1 MVKNNRKAMSNLRGL
16 KLRRLALGL
25 TASEL
30 AKATRISKDS
40 IVEYENGTR
49 VPKAGTYNA
58 LAEALGWKDLV
69 DVPLPE
75 PEQNMVL
82 KPEFTFQ
89 EGGVY
94 EIDGFQFTY
103 IGKKGI
109 HHHFKAVPVG
119 WLRTYTD
126 AQLVGKKITEV
137 V

>member
-16 KLRRLALGL
+16 KLRRVALGL

-30 AKATRISKDS
+30 AKATKIPTDS
-40 IVEYENGTR
+40 IMEYENGTR
-49 VPKAGTYNA
+49 VPKPGTYNA
-58 LAEALGWKDLV
+58 LAEALGWKELM
-69 DVPLPE
+69 DVSLPE
-75 PEQNMVL
+75 PEQNTVL
-82 KPEFTFQ
+82 NPEFTFQ

-94 EIDGFQFTY
+94 EIDGFQFAY
-103 IGKKGI
+103 VGKKGI
-109 HHHFKAVPVG
+109 HHHFNAVPVG